1 MWAILIYAL
10 RTQIIILKRENIP
23 VFGSVDRYYFWCFYT
38 VLCKRVFYR
47 IRWTCS
53 HKPIQFKPEEMVST
67 DQEIKHLLDRKI
79 DEQVKQSDM
88 VTEPAG
94 QSAFDTQNDTWCVFV
109 CPEIVKKQR
118 RTGRRYQNTPLLVQ
132 RVDKETIFII
142 STKANA
148 FFGSKNKLINLTQ
161 MYIYV

>member
-1 MWAILIYAL
+1 
-10 RTQIIILKRENIP
+10 
-23 VFGSVDRYYFWCFYT
+23 
-38 VLCKRVFYR
+38 
-47 IRWTCS
+47 
-53 HKPIQFKPEEMVST
+53 MVST

-109 CPEIVKKQR
+109 CPEIVKKQT

-148 FFGSKNKLINLTQ
+148 FFVSKNKLINLTQ

>member
-1 MWAILIYAL
+1 
-10 RTQIIILKRENIP
+10 
-23 VFGSVDRYYFWCFYT
+23 
-38 VLCKRVFYR
+38 
-47 IRWTCS
+47 
-53 HKPIQFKPEEMVST
+53 MVST

-94 QSAFDTQNDTWCVFV
+94 QSAFDIQNDTWCVFV

-148 FFGSKNKLINLTQ
+148 FFVSKNKLINLTQ

>member
-1 MWAILIYAL
+1 ML
-10 RTQIIILKRENIP
+10 
-23 VFGSVDRYYFWCFYT
+23 
-38 VLCKRVFYR
+38 
-47 IRWTCS
+47 
-53 HKPIQFKPEEMVST
+53 
-67 DQEIKHLLDRKI
+67 QEIKHLLDRKI

-109 CPEIVKKQR
+109 CSEIVKKQR

-142 STKANA
+142 STKASA
-148 FFGSKNKLINLTQ
+148 FFVSKNKLINTINTNVHLCFRMFKQ
-161 MYIYV
+161 DCLDQI

>member
-1 MWAILIYAL
+1 
-10 RTQIIILKRENIP
+10 
-23 VFGSVDRYYFWCFYT
+23 
-38 VLCKRVFYR
+38 
-47 IRWTCS
+47 
-53 HKPIQFKPEEMVST
+53 
-67 DQEIKHLLDRKI
+67 
-79 DEQVKQSDM
+79 M

-142 STKANA
+142 STKASA
-148 FFGSKNKLINLTQ
+148 FFVSKNKLINTINTNVHLCFRMFKQ
-161 MYIYV
+161 DCLDQI